1 MMTSASILSTCPCC
15 ETSLVIDLSTGDVS
29 AETETATPTQ
39 ESRISGISVVHAT
52 PEYYQYRDP
61 THLPRQ
67 PMLQPITHP
76 VAAPLDEEE
85 LPSEEASPDLIHRT
99 NSAHFQDL
107 KNRYLL

>member
-1 MMTSASILSTCPCC
+1 MNSASILSTCPCC
-15 ETSLVIDLSTGDVS
+15 ETPLVIDLRTGDVFSDIKAGS
-29 AETETATPTQ
+29 APQETKT
-39 ESRISGISVVHAT
+39 SGISVVHAT
-52 PEYYQYRDP
+52 PEYYEYRDP

-99 NSAHFQDL
+99 NSVHFQDL
-107 KNRYLL
+107 TNRYLL